1 MPFFAEFFLPATPR
15 GCAAALLIC
24 AGARGARSI
33 KFGAPRGNGKERARP
48 FGRTGFSSYIM
59 RAHDFLLYG
68 RACARLIEKTHASPS
83 SRAAGAAPPVIR
95 KKPAFP
101 SSGKSAPLRPPE
113 RNAPLSVIL
122 SGAQRSRRISCKGK
136 NERFASGERD
146 LQNAKRKRIRV
157 GRTAPASPK
166 TEPHKTQR
174 SQRISGT
181 PAAPPPATRQKEP
194 PLREAPSAL
203 SVGYRNGVCGT
214 KTGVRFFPPPFSGRS
229 PSPLCPHSTTRSAP
243 LSNRINLC

>member
-1 MPFFAEFFLPATPR
+1 MPFFAEIFLPAAPR

-101 SSGKSAPLRPPE
+101 SSG
-113 RNAPLSVIL
+113 RNALPHRHPEEMRSPTVIRKKCAVFACL
-122 SGAQRSRRISCKGK
+122 QGQKRAF
-136 NERFASGERD
+136 RFGRARF
-146 LQNAKRKRIRV
+146 AKRKAQTHPRRV
-157 GRTAPASPK
+157 HSAREPENGAAQNAAQPK
-166 TEPHKTQR
+166 DLR
-174 SQRISGT
+174 
-181 PAAPPPATRQKEP
+181 PAAPPPATRQKGP

-229 PSPLCPHSTTRSAP
+229 PSPLCPHSTTCFAP